1 MHYLLKTITGTV
13 LTLCISQPLLANE
26 SASHPLVGKW
36 ISNKEASLQELNKA
50 GLASQEIN
58 KLSFLFGKMIV
69 VIKNDTYTTILNE
82 QVSETPYSIISTSNG
97 CFKVKF
103 EQDISELCIKNN
115 MLYVPSYKGS
125 KEVFNKI

>member
-1 MHYLLKTITGTV
+1 MHYLLKTIMGTV

>member
-1 MHYLLKTITGTV
+1 MNYLLKIATGTF
-13 LTLCISQPLLANE
+13 LTLCIGQPLLANE

-58 KLSFLFGKMIV
+58 KLSFLFGKMVV

-82 QVSETPYSIISTSNG
+82 QVNETPYSIISTSNG